1 MNTSCTTSK
10 SVNFQLEKN
19 YRIIEE
25 VARFHFAKERYA
37 SNIAYISVFGEDP
50 PSRFIERFNDLDIEV
65 LPGSKHEIS
74 KRPYL
79 FEIWKISAESES
91 AIVEAQDYFNGFF
104 WISYRF
110 RLILKNKK
118 WVVQNA
124 YKVEL

>member
-1 MNTSCTTSK
+1 MPVGSQVES
-10 SVNFQLEKN
+10 N
-19 YRIIEE
+19 YEIIEA

-37 SNIAYISVFGEDP
+37 SEMAYLSVFGEDP

-79 FEIWKISAESES
+79 FEISKINTESES

-118 WVVQNA
+118 WVIQDA
-124 YKVEL
+124 YRLEI